1 MGLMAT
7 AGIADDA
14 SEWEIRNAISRSYYA
29 LFHMCHAWLALR
41 NVEIPRGHSVHSK
54 LQETIR
60 MEAGEVHGQRLA
72 SFHTLRKD
80 ADYKPRMLEA
90 REYKGDLDRF
100 RMRVNDRLDEMKAE
114 FEGYRKRIDEII
126 ERSDGGTTNGDPN
139 AD

>member
-1 MGLMAT
+1 
-7 AGIADDA
+7 
-14 SEWEIRNAISRSYYA
+14 
-29 LFHMCHAWLALR
+29 
-41 NVEIPRGHSVHSK
+41 
-54 LQETIR
+54 
-60 MEAGEVHGQRLA
+60 
-72 SFHTLRKD
+72 
-80 ADYKPRMLEA
+80 MLEA